1 MGILLFLLKKVFGNL
16 AIRQYICQFLSQGCS
31 RFDALEKSMIKIN
44 LIRKRYHYLWRYS

>member
-1 MGILLFLLKKVFGNL
+1 MGILLFPLKKVFGNL

-44 LIRKRYHYLWRYS
+44 LIRKRYQYLWRYS